1 MPKRSRTTRSPAE
14 HPRLLRLSPE
24 GGSPGCDAAAEHPSY
39 FLHVGSGFSLKALVA
54 FINNNLIPPARNIF
68 TQKHLQHRLQEQ
80 TSRGEIP
87 PPGNRLL
94 LPPPKKVPPKTQQ
107 PRLSH

>member
-1 MPKRSRTTRSPAE
+1 MPKRSRTTRSLAE
-14 HPRLLRLSPE
+14 HPRLLRLSPK

-39 FLHVGSGFSLKALVA
+39 FLHVGSGFSRKAPVT
-54 FINNNLIPPARNIF
+54 FTNNNLIPPARNIF

-87 PPGNRLL
+87 PLGNRLL
-94 LPPPKKVPPKTQQ
+94 LPPQKKFLLK
-107 PRLSH
+107 LSSRD